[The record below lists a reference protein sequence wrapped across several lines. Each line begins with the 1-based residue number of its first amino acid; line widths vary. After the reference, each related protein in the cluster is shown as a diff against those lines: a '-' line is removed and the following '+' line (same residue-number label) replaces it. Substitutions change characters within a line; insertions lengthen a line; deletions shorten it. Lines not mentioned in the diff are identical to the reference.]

1 MIVVFGSFSFFISG
15 LDLFFFFLGYWN
27 LFDNLGFGTLFLLEK
42 EVEGVIELDFLGF
55 FPIFSDFKPRTVQNF
70 KPLLQKVVDL

>member
-1 MIVVFGSFSFFISG
+1 VIVVFGSFSFFISG

-42 EVEGVIELDFLGF
+42 EIEGVIELDFLGF
-55 FPIFSDFKPRTVQNF
+55 FPIFFSISSHALFKTSSHYCRR
-70 KPLLQKVVDL
+70 L